1 MTAPGGPVAI
11 MAVDPGGVTGVA
23 RGIFGPGME
32 AGVRDALREGVGVE
46 TWEVRGDYRVQSWEL
61 AAEFDEWTRGLVSDG
76 VYDNWVDVGA
86 GASLVVESFRLRTAN
101 VDLDPVMVMSGFLCL
116 LVPRVAGVEGVLS
129 LPGVG
134 GAEGLFAHGV
144 PVHLQ
149 EPADAM
155 RFATNA
161 RLKEWGVQRLCGGR
175 PFGKPISEHR
185 RDAFRHLCFRLG
197 KAMGGLVDTRPA
209 PGGLRDGGFR
219 TPGTRRGWAGQPG
232 RPTRGRAGAR

>member
-1 MTAPGGPVAI
+1 MTGVGGPVAI

-32 AGVRDALREGVGVE
+32 AGLRDALREGVGVE

-61 AAEFDEWTRGLVSDG
+61 AAEFDEWTSGLLADG
-76 VYDNWVDVGA
+76 VFDNWVDVGA
-86 GASLVVESFRLRTAN
+86 GAALCVESFRLRTAN
-101 VDLDPVMVMSGFLCL
+101 VDLDPVMVMCGMLVL

-134 GAEGLFAHGV
+134 GAEGLYAHGV

-161 RLKEWGVQRLCGGR
+161 RLREWKVPNAMFGR
-175 PFGKPISEHR
+175 PMSEHR

-197 KAMGGLVDTRPA
+197 VAMGGLVGTRD
-209 PGGLRDGGFR
+209 LRDGGFR
-219 TPGTRRGWAGQPG
+219 TPGTRRSWAGTG
-232 RPTRGRAGAR
+232 RPSRRRAHVR